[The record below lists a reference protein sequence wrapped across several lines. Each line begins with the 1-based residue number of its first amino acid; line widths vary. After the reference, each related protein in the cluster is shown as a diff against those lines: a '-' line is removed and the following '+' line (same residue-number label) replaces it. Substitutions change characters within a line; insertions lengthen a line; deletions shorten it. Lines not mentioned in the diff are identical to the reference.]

1 MNKYNKALKNRNFA
15 LVSFGQWVSNIGSSI
30 NFIAITWL
38 TLMLSDAV
46 LSLGILL
53 VLLKIPSIIIG
64 PFAGVIADKY
74 NKKNIIIISD
84 IVRGLLSLLM
94 MFYSNSIN
102 MIFLLMLIQTVIDV
116 FFSPA
121 IRSILPQIVDKDEL
135 MIANSMSA
143 TSSQISRLIG
153 PAIGGVLIGL
163 IGVKLIFLL
172 NGISFLFSALT
183 ELFIIY
189 KHILEVKNEE
199 LKNTFKEDFNDGL
212 KYIMSHNL
220 VKFVIIFFA
229 VGSIPF
235 GAIHV
240 LNLAYLNKILNLTSE
255 AYGLVMTFYSLGVI
269 IGSITIS
276 KINEKFT
283 EIQMMVLGLGFFG
296 IFYILFSIVNFLP
309 VLILMFGIC
318 GISSA
323 ILNISYGVYLQKYI
337 EPSKLGRVFSID
349 IALGNTILLIASGL
363 AGIFADYIGIRELML
378 YCAVLIIIQSIVT
391 SRLNIYK
398 KLNDEVDGAINY

>member
-15 LVSFGQWVSNIGSSI
+15 LVFFGQWVSNIGSSI

-183 ELFIIY
+183 ELFISY
-189 KHILEVKNEE
+189 KHILEEKNEE

-220 VKFVIIFFA
+220 IKFVIIFFA